1 MAQLTIPF
9 EFEPD
14 YSAANFV
21 VLSCNRA
28 AYEAL
33 PQTAQA
39 LLVGERESGKTHLLK
54 MWQDYFPTGD
64 IIENIDLMSAQGQE
78 TAFHIYNQ
86 AMSAHTPLLVTI
98 TQSLAE
104 VTAMLP
110 DLKTRLSTLPQLEIT
125 LPSEAD
131 LRVLIHKW
139 LTDRQ
144 VEVDDS
150 VITYLLNH
158 APRTPAQL
166 QAIIAEADRR
176 ALVQKRKLSTSIIK
190 AVLTDL

>member
-21 VLSCNRA
+21 VLGCNRA
-28 AYEAL
+28 AYDAL
-33 PQTAQA
+33 PNTPQA

-64 IIENIDLMSAQGQE
+64 IIENIDLMSPQGQE

-86 AMSAHTPLLVTI
+86 AMSAQTPLLVTI
-98 TQSLAE
+98 TQPLSS
-104 VTAMLP
+104 VTGMLP
-110 DLKTRLSTLPQLEIT
+110 DLKTRLSTLHQLEIT
-125 LPSEAD
+125 LPTEAD
-131 LRVLIHKW
+131 LHVLIHKW

-144 VEVDDS
+144 VEVDNS
-150 VITYLLNH
+150 VINYLLTH

-166 QAIIAEADRR
+166 QGIIAEADRR
-176 ALVQKRKLSTSIIK
+176 ALAQKRKLSVSIIK
-190 AVLTDL
+190 EVLAEL